1 MSSIKISNLGY
12 AGSELFQ
19 DSETFLNELTDQDL
33 GMLHGSGKRGI
44 AVSNVTS
51 AVTSVVSSAISII
64 SQISISVGISLQSA
78 SVVTANY

>member
-1 MSSIKISNLGY
+1 MPSIKIDNLSY
-12 AGSELFQ
+12 TGSELFQ

-33 GMLHGSGKRGI
+33 GMLQGQGI

-64 SQISISVGISLQSA
+64 SQISISVGVSIQSA
-78 SVVTANY
+78 SVVSAAK